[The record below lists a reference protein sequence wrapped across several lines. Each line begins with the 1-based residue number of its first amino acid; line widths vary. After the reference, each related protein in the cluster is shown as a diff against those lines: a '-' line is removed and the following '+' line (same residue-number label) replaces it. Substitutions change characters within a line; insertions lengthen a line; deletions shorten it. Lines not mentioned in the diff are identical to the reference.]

1 MVWDGIG
8 HDGSTDIYVIRN
20 AYVTDVRYHGEILAH
35 IVRPFS
41 GAIVNDFIMMDDNI
55 DLIALVQSMSIFNKK
70 QVSAWLGL
78 KSTDVK

>member
-20 AYVTDVRYHGEILAH
+20 GYVTDVRYHGEILAH

-55 DLIALVQSMSIFNKK
+55 DLIALV
-70 QVSAWLGL
+70 
-78 KSTDVK
+78 